1 MSHVFMAE
9 VIAIIATVVTA
20 ITRVLEAF
28 FKKIEESATG
38 CYQPRKEPEHN
49 KQSRSDER
57 QPRCCVGCTSL
68 RVRPTE
74 FSFYDQ

>member
-1 MSHVFMAE
+1 MYMAE
-9 VIAIIATVVTA
+9 VIAIIVTVVTTIA
-20 ITRVLEAF
+20 RVIETL

-38 CYQPRKEPEHN
+38 CYQPRKEPE
-49 KQSRSDER
+49 QTERSRSVER